1 MPWDLQSMSAS
12 RMANDSTNSMVSSAM
27 FDVNIV
33 LFAFLAH
40 FWLMR
45 FLSRV

>member
-12 RMANDSTNSMVSSAM
+12 RIANDSTNSMVSSAM

-33 LFAFLAH
+33 LLAFLAH
-40 FWLMR
+40 SWLVR
-45 FLSRV
+45 FLSRI